1 MQVIQ
6 FNSILLNLGITQ
18 LKFGDSISTLPTSI
32 ESFQEIFNAKEL
44 TYQFDSYSNIIF
56 PVGESDEKESN
67 IHYAF
72 SLKFIPHNKNRPAS
86 TTSLLLPHTTLQS
99 ASFSRI
105 TSGST
110 APSAQTEPLN
120 DKEMNNLDIN
130 NDQSGET
137 GATIP
142 KTFAY
147 TLSLLDCSFNKRP
160 IPGIWQLR

>member
-1 MQVIQ
+1 MFLFI
-6 FNSILLNLGITQ
+6 IGITQ

-32 ESFQEIFNAKEL
+32 ESFQEIFNAKDL
-44 TYQFDSYSNIIF
+44 TYQFDSFSNIIF
-56 PVGESDEKESN
+56 PVGESDERQSN

-105 TSGST
+105 TSGSA
-110 APSAQTEPLN
+110 APSTQSHPIN
-120 DKEMNNLDIN
+120 DKEMNHLEIN
-130 NDQSGET
+130 NDQSEET
-137 GATIP
+137 GLTIP